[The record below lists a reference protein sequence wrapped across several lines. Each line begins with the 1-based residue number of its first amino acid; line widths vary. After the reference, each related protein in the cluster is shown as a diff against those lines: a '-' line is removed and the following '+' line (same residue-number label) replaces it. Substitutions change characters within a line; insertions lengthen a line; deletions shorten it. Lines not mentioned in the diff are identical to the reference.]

1 MEHYLYQCLLE
12 YTPYLYVC
20 NGIVTAVGKTFSD
33 YLGYQQD
40 ELIGM
45 EEMGMLDLLFGKRS
59 PFLVDRKQVPSLLF
73 TKEGKTV
80 FFDVL
85 FCEHVDSQ
93 TRLYIFRKKDSLMKQ
108 ELNTIHQLIS
118 NSPFGM
124 AVFSVPDIVL
134 LNANQTWLN
143 RLDDPYK
150 KKEVSIGK
158 HIGEIM
164 TGWRGSVFESV
175 WNTVLRSKKACH
187 MPEYRYSGL
196 KKGLSYWNVSLTPIF
211 EEGKLAYFVEITYDV
226 TETVMNREKIKM
238 QKEQLFKQFQQF
250 ETIVENM
257 SDALFII
264 YPDSS
269 VISLNKEAH
278 SIRHLFNNF
287 ENTNDLS
294 QDIQYYDAQDNE
306 IPYNGLPFFNI
317 LNGEQVQ
324 AFRITV
330 KESSGI
336 HHFSISGR
344 PVFDNQRNIFFC
356 IVCIRDDTAQVNRD
370 NYILKVQKEKKEY
383 LERVITLKDDF
394 VTLISHEFK
403 TPLTVIGTAI
413 QAMEL
418 FCGKELSDRA
428 NKYIATIK
436 QNYLRQLRLVSNLL
450 DITRGTADQ
459 IRLHKRTIDIISLT
473 RMITDSVKI
482 YAAQKNLKITFETNV
497 DVKPVNIDD
506 EKYERVILNILSN
519 AIKFT
524 PKGKNIQVKLFIEE
538 KFINIWI
545 RDEGVGI
552 PEEKVNV
559 IFERFG
565 QVDNSFSRQAE
576 GSGIGL
582 YLVKTFV
589 ERMGGTISV
598 KSTPYQGTTFMI
610 KIPDAQAEENASDH
624 CTELDN
630 NNIVHM
636 MNIEFSDIYLS
647 K

>member
-1 MEHYLYQCLLE
+1 MEHYFYHCVLE
-12 YTPYLYVC
+12 YTPYLCVN
-20 NGIVTAVGKTFSD
+20 NGIVTNVGKILLE

-45 EEMGMLDLLFGKRS
+45 EELDMLDLLFGNRS
-59 PFLVDRKQVPSLLF
+59 PIFNEKQVPSLLF
-73 TKEGKTV
+73 TKEGEPA
-80 FFDVL
+80 FFDL
-85 FCEHVDSQ
+85 QFCEHVASH
-93 TRLYIFRKKDSLMKQ
+93 TRLYIFRKKDSLMKL
-108 ELNTIHQLIS
+108 ELNTIQQLIS

-134 LNANQTWLN
+134 LNANQSWLS
-143 RLDDPYK
+143 RLDEPFN

-158 HIGEIM
+158 HISEIM
-164 TGWRGSVFESV
+164 TGWKDSVFESV
-175 WNTVLRSKKACH
+175 WNTVLSSGKACH

-211 EEGKLAYFVEITYDV
+211 DEGKLAYFVEITYDV

-238 QKEQLFKQFQQF
+238 QKDQLSKQFQQF

-264 YPDSS
+264 YPDNS
-269 VISLNKEAH
+269 VIALNKEAH
-278 SIRHLFNNF
+278 SIRPLFNNF
-287 ENTNDLS
+287 QNTNDLS
-294 QDIQYYDAQDNE
+294 PDIQYYDAQDNE

-317 LNGEQVQ
+317 LNGEQVK

-330 KESSGI
+330 KESSEI

-356 IVCIRDDTAQVNRD
+356 IACIRDDTAQVNRD
-370 NYILKVQKEKKEY
+370 NYILKVEKEKKEY
-383 LERVITLKDDF
+383 LERVISLKDDF

-418 FCGKELSDRA
+418 FCGKELSVRA
-428 NKYIATIK
+428 NKYIETIK
-436 QNYLRQLRLVSNLL
+436 QNYLRQLRLISNLL

-459 IRLHKRTIDIISLT
+459 IRLHKRTVDIISLT
-473 RMITDSVKI
+473 RMITDSVTI
-482 YAAQKNLKITFETNV
+482 YAAQKNLQITFETNV
-497 DVKPVNIDD
+497 EAKPVYIDD

-524 PKGKNIQVKLFIEE
+524 PKGKNIHVKLFTEE
-538 KFINIWI
+538 NFINIWI
-545 RDEGVGI
+545 KDEGVGI

-582 YLVKTFV
+582 YLVKMFV

-610 KIPDAQAEENASDH
+610 KIPDVQAEYNNRDH
-624 CTELDN
+624 CNELDN
-630 NNIVHM
+630 KNIVHM